1 MRGVGRMK
9 GIRWTGDIGI
19 PLAEL
24 DERAERVYARM
35 VAGIAGQAPETD
47 RNTGEADDND
57 ASP

>member
-1 MRGVGRMK
+1 MK

-24 DERAERVYARM
+24 DERAERVYVRL

-47 RNTGEADDND
+47 RNTGEADGND